1 MGPATHGRNDKREG
15 KQTRSENVSKSQS
28 GCLEL
33 TDTASVRPIYARPSQ
48 IALLEEDAR
57 TKVRRHGAA
66 KAGVVRNRQGLH
78 GTRENAGYSLPQIVV
93 VQVELSESGE
103 GRDGCGDRVGERVGG
118 EVTVNPIEYQQI
130 VDSTPSID
138 HVQNKQGTLQGL
150 TSRQTVDG
158 IRQPLVFD
166 DQALQR

>member
-1 MGPATHGRNDKREG
+1 MGPAAHGRNGKREG
-15 KQTRSENVSKSQS
+15 KRTRSENVSKSQS

-33 TDTASVRPIYARPSQ
+33 TDTASVRPIHARPSQ

-78 GTRENAGYSLPQIVV
+78 GTRESAGYSLPQIVV
-93 VQVELSESGE
+93 VQVELGESGE
-103 GRDGCGDRVGERVGG
+103 GRDGCGDRAGERVGG
-118 EVTVNPIEYQQI
+118 EVTVNPSNISKS
-130 VDSTPSID
+130 STQNSKCY

-158 IRQPLVFD
+158 IRQLLVFD